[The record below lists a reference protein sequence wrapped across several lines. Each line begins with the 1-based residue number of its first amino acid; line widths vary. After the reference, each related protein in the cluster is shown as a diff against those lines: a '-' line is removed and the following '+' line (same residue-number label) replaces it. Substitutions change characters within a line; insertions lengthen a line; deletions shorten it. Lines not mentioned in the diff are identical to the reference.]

1 MINGSILPARLTLL
15 ANSLSFANLF
25 REITFLMASLTGHAP
40 PDRSAVCGSARE
52 KEKFKVKKEGGRG
65 QGRKKNDFLT
75 TWFALRS
82 AASKQFER
90 DVMIWREIYGRK

>member
-1 MINGSILPARLTLL
+1 M
-15 ANSLSFANLF
+15 ANSLSFANLL
-25 REITFLMASLTGHAP
+25 REIAFLMASLIGP
-40 PDRSAVCGSARE
+40 SDRSAVCGSARE

-90 DVMIWREIYGRK
+90 DVMI